1 MGFAKDKKEMLA
13 IGRIVN
19 EEMIRIFDLLRFLID
34 ELLSSK
40 VGCSRFTFSIA
51 TLYRFIVVAQ
61 CVKVPRQPV
70 YTS

>member
-19 EEMIRIFDLLRFLID
+19 EEMITIFDLLRFLID

-40 VGCSRFTFSIA
+40 VGSPFLSLLSTD
-51 TLYRFIVVAQ
+51 L
-61 CVKVPRQPV
+61 
-70 YTS
+70 